1 MQNFHFSA
9 FSNFSLKIAVFPI
22 QKSPITEIYEKY
34 PPNGNW
40 FLEVQDIPNDASFSV
55 FLTTCSDLRITASK
69 LAIFTI
75 YFNLNIFSV
84 ILTSYFGQAQKIGKF
99 GWMAKRSLPSLINLF
114 EGRLVKISSKSES
127 GHPDTPA

>member
-40 FLEVQDIPNDASFSV
+40 FLEVQDIPHDASFSV
-55 FLTTCSDLRITASK
+55 FLTTRSDLRITASK

-84 ILTSYFGQAQKIGKF
+84 ILTSYFG
-99 GWMAKRSLPSLINLF
+99 
-114 EGRLVKISSKSES
+114 
-127 GHPDTPA
+127 